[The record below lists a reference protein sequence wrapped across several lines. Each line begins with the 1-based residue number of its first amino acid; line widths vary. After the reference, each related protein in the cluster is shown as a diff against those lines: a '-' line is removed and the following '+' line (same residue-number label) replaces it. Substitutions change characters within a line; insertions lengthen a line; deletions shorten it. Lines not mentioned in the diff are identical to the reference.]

1 MIGLFAVDIILA
13 VVITISN
20 FLVLFVYLRTT
31 EMSNVP
37 GYFKVSLA
45 VADLIVGAVVLPGSA
60 FMSYTRD
67 LAILSFQPSN
77 FFSCHFKCIMG
88 FFTIMSVSASI
99 LTMFTASVDRFL
111 KVSMPLKSSGK
122 FVTKKRLP
130 YVITFIWVI
139 AALLASI
146 PIIKQ
151 FVAGYSV
158 KPLCGYETT
167 ANSLVV
173 GADMPMA
180 IVYAIFLGIPLI
192 SMWVLNAFLFYKVRT
207 DFRRSSLRTL
217 KSPRKGSWLS
227 GSSFSNLK
235 NHFTFKKSNLRK
247 SSDSTSC
254 TSPST
259 SRQEVFMEDTK
270 EKNNNVNQ
278 SNCKNM

>member
-158 KPLCGYETT
+158 EPLCGYETT

-173 GADMPMA
+173 GADMSMA

-192 SMWVLNAFLFYKVRT
+192 SMWVLNALLCYKVRT
-207 DFRRSSLRTL
+207 DSLTIL
-217 KSPRKGSWLS
+217 KSPREVSWLS
-227 GSSFSNLK
+227 SSSFSNFKSPFILK
-235 NHFTFKKSNLRK
+235 TSNQRKKF
-247 SSDSTSC
+247 

-259 SRQEVFMEDTK
+259 SRQEISMEDIK
-270 EKNNNVNQ
+270 EKNINVNQ
-278 SNCKNM
+278 SKCKNM